1 MTNEQIKNYTL
12 RIAYSNPTEV
22 IVIVFELAQIYL
34 DEAIKKQREN
44 DFDGFK
50 LCINKATNCI
60 NDLIEA
66 LDLSYD
72 IARELLNIYLFI
84 NRELSLSIIKYDEN
98 TLTRIISMLNKL
110 QKSFEELSKTD
121 TSGKAFKNAQEV
133 YAGLTYGRGTLNE
146 STSIDANRGFT
157 V

>member
-1 MTNEQIKNYTL
+1 M
-12 RIAYSNPTEV
+12 
-22 IVIVFELAQIYL
+22 
-34 DEAIKKQREN
+34 AIILMWSHIR
-44 DFDGFK
+44 
-50 LCINKATNCI
+50 
-60 NDLIEA
+60 
-66 LDLSYD
+66 
-72 IARELLNIYLFI
+72 
-84 NRELSLSIIKYDEN
+84 
-98 TLTRIISMLNKL
+98 LTRIISMLNKL

>member
-1 MTNEQIKNYTL
+1 
-12 RIAYSNPTEV
+12 
-22 IVIVFELAQIYL
+22 
-34 DEAIKKQREN
+34 
-44 DFDGFK
+44 
-50 LCINKATNCI
+50 
-60 NDLIEA
+60 
-66 LDLSYD
+66 
-72 IARELLNIYLFI
+72 
-84 NRELSLSIIKYDEN
+84 
-98 TLTRIISMLNKL
+98 MLKKL